1 MMAAMIPAM
10 AIAAVVQAAETTTI
24 AAAMAASA
32 AGWDAGDLDRFMAV
46 YADDAIYV
54 TARGV
59 VRGKA
64 AIAARYAP
72 SFTGGGNSR
81 GTLSFTTLAE
91 RPIDATHRVLI
102 ARWTLTGKAAQSGY
116 TTLVF
121 ARRDGRWRIV
131 TDHSS

>member
-1 MMAAMIPAM
+1 M
-10 AIAAVVQAAETTTI
+10 IAAVMQLAEATTI
-24 AAAMAASA
+24 AAAMATSA
-32 AGWDAGDLDRFMAV
+32 AGWNAGDLDRFMAV
-46 YADDAIYV
+46 YADDAVYV

-64 AIAARYAP
+64 AIAARYAS
-72 SFTGGGNSR
+72 SFTGGGNTR
-81 GTLSFTTLAE
+81 GKLSFEMLVE

-102 ARWTLTGKAAQSGY
+102 ARWTLTGKETQSGY

-121 ARRDGRWRIV
+121 ARRGDGWRIL

>member
-1 MMAAMIPAM
+1 M
-10 AIAAVVQAAETTTI
+10 IAAIVQLAEASTI

-32 AGWDAGDLDRFMAV
+32 AGWNAGDLDRFMAV
-46 YADDAIYV
+46 YADDALYV

-59 VRGKA
+59 VRGKS

-72 SFTGGGNSR
+72 SFIAGGNSR
-81 GTLSFTTLAE
+81 GTLSFAMLAE

-102 ARWTLTGKAAQSGY
+102 ARWTLTGTTTQSGY

-121 ARRDGRWRIV
+121 ARQGGQWRIV